1 VPVTL
6 FISLHLLEILN
17 IIGMILGKMVD
28 WISDPKD
35 VRMGKELIRL
45 IKLFLGLFLY
55 ALGIVLTMKA
65 HIGYAPWEVFHAGVG
80 KAIGMS
86 IGNVTIVAG
95 LVIGL
100 IAVLMGEKFGIAS
113 ILNMILVGIFMD
125 VLLSAGI
132 IPEMNNWYLGGLMLF
147 AGMFVIALASYFY
160 INSGYGAG
168 PRDSLMVALTKK
180 TKLPVGLCRGG
191 IELTA
196 VLVGWLLGGL
206 VGVGTVLSA
215 LAIGFCLQITFRL
228 LRFNPAKIKHET
240 LGSTYKRMIA
250 YYKTIVL
257 QNS

>member
-1 VPVTL
+1 MDKVV
-6 FISLHLLEILN
+6 I
-17 IIGMILGKMVD
+17 
-28 WISDPKD
+28 DPKD
-35 VRMGKELIRL
+35 IRMTKELFRL
-45 IKLFLGLFLY
+45 LKLFLGLFLY

-100 IAVLMGEKFGIAS
+100 IAILMGEKLGIAS
-113 ILNMILVGIFMD
+113 ILNMVLVGIFMD
-125 VLLSAGI
+125 ILLSTGI
-132 IPEMNNWYLGGLMLF
+132 IPEMDTWYYGGLMLF
-147 AGMFVIALASYFY
+147 AGMFVIALASFFY

-215 LAIGFCLQITFRL
+215 LAIGFCLQITFRIL
-228 LRFNPAKIKHET
+228 HFNPAKIKHET
-240 LGSTYKRMIA
+240 LGVTYKRIIT
-250 YYKTIVL
+250 YYKNLIA